1 MRRNPVRRIA
11 AVSAVLM
18 LSAAMLFAA
27 DSAELYQKF
36 SDAVDKGDVREAVEV
51 YTDLLETS
59 QKEYTKAQRRYEKAL
74 DAGNRAKAQSAYNEM
89 RNARVSP
96 ITEEQ
101 TDALLAAILKEDEAK
116 RSEDAAWLMANSRYY
131 HPMITYSWSSSS
143 DNYSFSYT
151 SSATVTPGEDIT
163 LPDESSVKVNT
174 SAAGVLTG
182 WGITPDEV
190 TYQPGEIIT
199 APYTDQTLYAIWTTQ
214 VVFKD
219 EVTGFESDITDI
231 SSGDEVAVPVLS
243 APDDSYIF
251 AGWVDRSTGE
261 YIAPEDTETTLEG
274 NGAVFEALWKKAEIT
289 ALDSKHYD
297 LASIPM
303 NTQIDLTFMLS
314 NIGTEDLRGLTIE
327 CTGDEGLKVLNG
339 NGSVSFLGDGNDVML
354 RGLRAVGTESGN
366 HTLTITVTDR
376 DGDTWSSSFDVT
388 VV

>member
-59 QKEYTKAQRRYEKAL
+59 QKEYTKAQRSYEKAL
-74 DAGNRAKAQSAYNEM
+74 DAGNRAKAQSAYNDM

-101 TDALLAAILKEDEAK
+101 TDSLLAAILKEDEAK

-131 HPMITYSWSSSS
+131 HPMITYSWSSSG

-219 EVTGFESDITDI
+219 EVTG
-231 SSGDEVAVPVLS
+231 L
-243 APDDSYIF
+243 Y
-251 AGWVDRSTGE
+251 
-261 YIAPEDTETTLEG
+261 
-274 NGAVFEALWKKAEIT
+274 
-289 ALDSKHYD
+289 
-297 LASIPM
+297 
-303 NTQIDLTFMLS
+303 
-314 NIGTEDLRGLTIE
+314 LRR
-327 CTGDEGLKVLNG
+327 
-339 NGSVSFLGDGNDVML
+339 LG
-354 RGLRAVGTESGN
+354 
-366 HTLTITVTDR
+366 
-376 DGDTWSSSFDVT
+376 
-388 VV
+388 